1 VAKALLT
8 VDKFNLFRRLERR
21 PVLVVAVCKTA
32 VYFLAALAFQ
42 YGDGLYEFRH
52 RDLSEATHLV
62 AARFSTP
69 RFWMIQA
76 WLIVLLFILSATREL
91 ARKVG
96 RKRFRKLFFG

>member
-1 VAKALLT
+1 VALL
-8 VDKFNLFRRLERR
+8 
-21 PVLVVAVCKTA
+21 KTA
-32 VYFLAALAFQ
+32 VYFTAALAFQ

-52 RDLSEATHLV
+52 RELSETTHLV

-76 WLIVLLFILSATREL
+76 WLIVLLFVLSSTREL

-96 RKRFRKLFFG
+96 RRRFRKLFFG